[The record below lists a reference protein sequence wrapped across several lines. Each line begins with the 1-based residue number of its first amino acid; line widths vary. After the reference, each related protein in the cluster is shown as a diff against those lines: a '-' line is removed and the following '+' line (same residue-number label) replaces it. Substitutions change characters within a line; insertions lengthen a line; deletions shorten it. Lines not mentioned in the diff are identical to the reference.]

1 MSALPQRVDEPNTG
15 RMEVEEADRRS
26 RRTKAVL
33 DVRRDGD
40 ERAGPAAMPSTVEEE
55 LDLAFE
61 DVERIG
67 VIGVGVR
74 VDALEV
80 GRERGVESLDIRKF
94 GEDAMPVLPDP
105 IAFVRP
111 DEIRLAHC
119 CRS

>member
-1 MSALPQRVDEPNTG
+1 MSTLPQRVDETDAG

-33 DVRRDGD
+33 DVWWDGD

-55 LDLAFE
+55 LDFAFE

-80 GRERGVESLDIRKF
+80 GRERGVERLDIRKF
-94 GEDAMPVLPDP
+94 GAAAMHVLPDP
-105 IAFVRP
+105 
-111 DEIRLAHC
+111 LA
-119 CRS
+119 